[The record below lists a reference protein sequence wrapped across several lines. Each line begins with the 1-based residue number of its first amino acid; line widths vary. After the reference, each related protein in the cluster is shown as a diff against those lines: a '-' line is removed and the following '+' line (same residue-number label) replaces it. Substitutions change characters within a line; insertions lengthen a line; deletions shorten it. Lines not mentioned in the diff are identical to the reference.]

1 MWNYNK
7 LQDKQKEFIKKSK
20 KRFYQTTKK
29 KQSLFKY
36 WDRFEDTRIDGKV
49 FKSERHFQDF
59 KNRCLS
65 CGSFLEFKVGTT
77 TDKIQLQKA
86 NFCKKHLVCA
96 SCAVGRAYNQQKK
109 FLQSLEVYPYEHGDD
124 LLQKNWY
131 YIVTPVRHS
140 EDMSLLEVFTL
151 VSDVRKSAQ
160 NQMRHSRNRN
170 TGGFW
175 SAFNGGMGSVEVT
188 RTHNGWN
195 VHINWL
201 VNSDKEIEL
210 KEIFDRNNKKWYQND
225 DLSKF
230 LERFNDSY
238 IHSISKLSFNDRDE
252 IRKNLLEV
260 FKYSLK
266 FSSLM
271 PFDLIEV
278 YYTLYR
284 KRLFFTFGN
293 IRGMDLEAVNDV
305 RLGDDFKESEEFIT
319 MIYERLEN
327 SKYILGAIFD
337 KNKNIIY
344 QR

>member
-1 MWNYNK
+1 
-7 LQDKQKEFIKKSK
+7 
-20 KRFYQTTKK
+20 
-29 KQSLFKY
+29 
-36 WDRFEDTRIDGKV
+36 
-49 FKSERHFQDF
+49 
-59 KNRCLS
+59 
-65 CGSFLEFKVGTT
+65 
-77 TDKIQLQKA
+77 
-86 NFCKKHLVCA
+86 
-96 SCAVGRAYNQQKK
+96 
-109 FLQSLEVYPYEHGDD
+109 
-124 LLQKNWY
+124 
-131 YIVTPVRHS
+131 
-140 EDMSLLEVFTL
+140 
-151 VSDVRKSAQ
+151 
-160 NQMRHSRNRN
+160 
-170 TGGFW
+170 
-175 SAFNGGMGSVEVT
+175 MGSVEVT

-266 FSSLM
+266 FSSLNNA
-271 PFDLIEV
+271 DLIEV